1 MGQILTASG
10 ILMCPHGGQVSISP
24 LQSRALAGA
33 MIVRPDDVFTIA
45 GCSLVIALVPHPCVT
60 VQWQA
65 PSARVKAGDSFVL
78 TTSSI
83 GLCMAADQTPQGA
96 VLIQQT
102 QQKVG
107 AQ

>member
-1 MGQILTASG
+1 MGQILTASD

-24 LQSRALAGA
+24 LQSRAPAGA
-33 MIVRPDDVFTIA
+33 MIVRPDDVFTVA
-45 GCSLVIALVPHPCVT
+45 GCSLNVAGAPHPCVT

-65 PSARVKAGDSFVL
+65 PSGRVKAGDSFVL

-83 GLCMAADQTPQGA
+83 GLCTAADQAPQGT

-102 QQKVG
+102 QQKAD